1 MRPWHLPIRDNRFSV
16 NALQMTDG
24 INGRQ
29 VVDSVPVILKE
40 MTAASDPLIHY
51 RTVFR
56 TSAVKCTWFS
66 CRREFLHC
74 ILDSLLG
81 TYAISTE
88 RSISSHTLF
97 AGHLEA
103 CRRGIMHRDTSDGNV
118 WFWVPQTDPK
128 YAVPEWYLS
137 LQSGEPHF
145 ATLEVP
151 VPWFPKRPGMT
162 GDFGLGLD
170 LLDGEGAANA
180 ITTTVRLRVISLSSY
195 LFFSGNFSFW
205 HHGRL
210 KRGSPHRA

>member
-1 MRPWHLPIRDNRFSV
+1 
-16 NALQMTDG
+16 
-24 INGRQ
+24 
-29 VVDSVPVILKE
+29 

-56 TSAVKCTWFS
+56 TSAIKCTWFS

-81 TYAISTE
+81 TYAISTK
-88 RSISSHTLF
+88 RSISFHTLF

-137 LQSGEPHF
+137 SQSGVPHF

-151 VPWFPKRPGMT
+151 APWFPKRPGMT
-162 GDFGLGLD
+162 GDFGLGLN
-170 LLDGEGAANA
+170 LLDKDGAANA
-180 ITTTVRLRVISLSSY
+180 ITTTGTFPFGTTADSNEAPHITHDLESY
-195 LFFSGNFSFW
+195 IFLLWIVGVNFKGPYNQVEHW
-205 HHGRL
+205 
-210 KRGSPHRA
+210 

>member
-81 TYAISTE
+81 TYAISTGP
-88 RSISSHTLF
+88 SISSYTLF

-118 WFWVPQTDPK
+118 WFWIPQTDPK

-137 LQSGEPHF
+137 PQNGKPHF
-145 ATLEVP
+145 ATLEAP
-151 VPWFPKRPGMT
+151 APWFPKRPGMT

-210 KRGSPHRA
+210 KRGSPHHT